1 MISMKKKMADN
12 ASAAIVY
19 SLGDR
24 YTNYYSKEDYDS
36 LMGELHTSY
45 MGIGIVISVDTD
57 TNKLVVVSTVR
68 RAGCGKMRSFAGR
81 LYNCGRR
88 SKI

>member
-1 MISMKKKMADN
+1 M
-12 ASAAIVY
+12 
-19 SLGDR
+19 
-24 YTNYYSKEDYDS
+24 
-36 LMGELHTSY
+36 MGELHTSY